1 MNDESEEVQR
11 LKALISR
18 YIAHIVSCEGIDY
31 LESWHGYEGI
41 LSEADMIELKSYSN
55 ERR

>member
-18 YIAHIVSCEGIDY
+18 YIAHIVSCEGVDY

-41 LSEADMIELKSYSN
+41 ISETDMLELKRYY
-55 ERR
+55 ETQ